1 MSHKAL
7 RKDKEC
13 LNCGTEVPER
23 FCPHCGQENVEPH
36 DSFWHMLTHFVFDIF
51 HFDSKFFSS
60 VKLLL
65 TNPGFLPAAYISGKR
80 ASYLNP
86 VKMYVFTSAIFFLI
100 FFAFFANTGNFSFQ
114 FGDTLT
120 KEQRAAYIFDAKKKL
135 TSEPGNTALQQ
146 LIDKL
151 EDSNA
156 KVTRDDVML
165 VTGIKDTAG
174 SRNTLLNYRSVAHY
188 DSVQQRLG
196 SGEKDNWF
204 EQLMTRR
211 GLKLRE
217 KYNASS
223 EEIGKVWVSDFMHK
237 LPYLLFL
244 SLPLFALIL
253 KILYRRRRELFYVD
267 HGIFAVYQYLLSFVL
282 LFFILCFQRLE
293 SVTGLGVFS
302 WLTTISIVY
311 GGIYLLIALKRFY
324 RQSMS
329 KTFVKF
335 LLLNIGAFVMLII
348 LFVALLIVSFLLI

>member
-1 MSHKAL
+1 MSHKTL

-13 LNCGTEVPER
+13 LNCGAAVTER
-23 FCPHCGQENVEPH
+23 FCSHCGQENVEPH
-36 DSFWHMLTHFVFDIF
+36 DSFWHVLTHFVFDVF

-100 FFAFFANTGNFSFQ
+100 FFTFFANTSSINFH
-114 FGDTLT
+114 FGDVLT
-120 KEQRAAYIFDAKKKL
+120 EEQRAAYMSDAKKKL
-135 TSEPGNTALQQ
+135 ADEPGNITLQQ

-151 EDSNA
+151 QDSSA
-156 KVTRDDVML
+156 KITRDDVMH
-165 VTGIKDTAG
+165 VTGLNDTAG
-174 SRNTLLNYRSVAHY
+174 GRNTLLSYRSVAHY

-196 SGEKDNWF
+196 PDKKDTWF
-204 EQLMTRR
+204 EQLLTRR

-217 KYNASS
+217 KFNASS
-223 EEIGKVWVSDFMHK
+223 EEIGKVWINDFMHK

-253 KILYRRRRELFYVD
+253 KILYGRRRELFYVD
-267 HGIFAVYQYLLSFVL
+267 HGIFAVYHYLLSFVL
-282 LFFILCFQRLE
+282 LFFILCFRRLE
-293 SVTGLGVFS
+293 SVTGLGVFD
-302 WLTTISIVY
+302 WLNVIAIVY
-311 GGIYLLIALKRFY
+311 GGVYLFIAMKRFY

-329 KTFVKF
+329 KTFAKF

-348 LFVALLIVSFLLI
+348 LFVALVFVSFLLI